1 MAMELLREISESDI
15 GAPLEE
21 KKDIRY
27 KLRKAARALVFNRE
41 GEIAILFVSKKNYHK
56 LPGGGI
62 EEGEDI
68 KLALA
73 REVMEETGCSI
84 EIRPQDMGMII
95 EYRDGDGLLQI
106 SYCYLSDVVG
116 VSAATAFTEREM
128 TNGFQL
134 KWLGMDEA
142 IGVLKNDA
150 PAESFEKFMR
160 ERDLTFLQKAKE
172 MISRQA

>member
-1 MAMELLREISESDI
+1 MELLREISESDI
-15 GAPLEE
+15 GAPLGE

-41 GEIAILFVSKKNYHK
+41 GKIAILFVSKKNYHK

-62 EEGEDI
+62 EDGEDV
-68 KLALA
+68 KPALA
-73 REVMEETGCSI
+73 REIMEETGCSV
-84 EIRPQDMGMII
+84 EIRTRDVGMTI

-116 VSAATAFTEREM
+116 TPAATAFTEREV

-142 IGVLKNDA
+142 ISVLKNDA